1 MIVVGFN
8 ATHDGA
14 AVLVRDGVVVAA
26 VEEERFSRRKH
37 HHGFPREA
45 LAWVVESQGLRWR
58 DVDAAAFYWNPYRG
72 VLRFGT
78 HFLRSLPR
86 SLRYVG
92 VQPGIFGDFVRMP
105 RTLRR
110 TFGFRGAFRYVDHH
124 VGHAASAFFPSGFER
139 AAVMTVDGTGEW
151 TTTFLGLGEGDAI
164 RPWREIGYPHSLGKL
179 YEAIT
184 QYLGFRVNSG
194 EGKVMGL
201 APYGT
206 PRFRTEFER
215 IIRPHR
221 DGSFRL
227 DRRYFRFQFGDP
239 VKYSPRLVARLGPPR
254 EPESAIDDRHRDVA
268 ATLQAVTEEHLLRL
282 AESLHHATGADALC
296 LAGGVALNCVANG
309 RLLRESPFR
318 RLFIQPA
325 AHDSGAGLGAALIV
339 ARDGGDDVR
348 RPMTDACLGPSH
360 DDASCRAALDAAA
373 CGPVETPADLAAH
386 VAERL
391 ADGKIV
397 GWFRGRAEFGPRAL
411 GSRSILADPRR
422 ADMKDTLNARVK
434 HREGFRPFAPAV
446 TAEAAPTWFDGCT
459 APSPFML
466 RAFPVAADRRATV
479 PGITHVDGSARV
491 QTVDAATA
499 PDFHAL
505 LRAFEARTGVPMLIN
520 TSFNRRGEPIV
531 ETPAQAIDVFV
542 QSAMDVLVLG
552 PFVVEKTGGE
562 A

>member
-14 AVLVRDGVVVAA
+14 AILVRDGVVVAA

-37 HHGFPREA
+37 HNGFPRDA
-45 LAWVVESQGLRWR
+45 LAWVVESQGLTWS

-72 VLRFGT
+72 LARFGA
-78 HFLRSLPR
+78 HVVRSLPR
-86 SLRYVG
+86 SLRYMG

-105 RTLRR
+105 RTLRE
-110 TFGFRGAFRYVDHH
+110 TFGFRGRFRYVDHH
-124 VGHAASAFFPSGFER
+124 VGHAASAFFPSAFER

-151 TTTFLGLGEGDAI
+151 TTTFLGVGEGDVI
-164 RPWREIGYPHSLGKL
+164 RSWREIGYPHSLGKL
-179 YEAIT
+179 YEAVT

-206 PRFRTEFER
+206 PRFRAEFER
-215 IIRPHR
+215 IIRPH
-221 DGSFRL
+221 GEASFRL
-227 DRRYFRFQFGDP
+227 DRRYFGFHYGHP
-239 VKYSPRLVARLGPPR
+239 IKYSPRLVALLGPAR

-268 ATLQAVTEEHLLRL
+268 ATLQAITEEHLLRL
-282 AESLHHATGADALC
+282 AAALHRETGADALC

-309 RLLRESPFR
+309 RLLRESPFE
-318 RLFIQPA
+318 RLFVQPA

-348 RPMTDACLGPSH
+348 RPMVDARLGAAYS
-360 DDASCRAALDAAA
+360 DEACRAALEAAS
-373 CGPVETPADLAAH
+373 CGPVATPPDLVGH

-391 ADGKIV
+391 AAGKIV
-397 GWFRGRAEFGPRAL
+397 GWFQGRAEFGPRAL
-411 GSRSILADPRR
+411 GARSILADPRR

-446 TAEAAPTWFDGCT
+446 TREAAAEWFVGCD

-466 RAFPVAADRRATV
+466 RAFAVAPARRASV

-491 QTVDAATA
+491 QTVDASTS
-499 PDFHAL
+499 PRFHAL
-505 LRAFEARTGVPMLIN
+505 LRAFEERSGVPMLIN

-531 ETPAQAIDVFV
+531 ETPAQAIDVFE

-552 PFVVEKTGGE
+552 PFVVEKPG
-562 A
+562 AA